1 MSYLAQALLA
11 AVAVSLISLVGVI
24 FLLKRKLIDR
34 TMFFL
39 ISFAAGGMLG
49 GAFFHLIPE
58 TLDQVNET
66 EKVFVLVMAGMV
78 IFFVLEKI
86 LRWHHCHEQNCEQ
99 GELKHLGYLNLIG
112 DGVHNLID
120 GLVIVSAFAVNPSLG
135 LAVSFS
141 IALHEIPQEIGDLG
155 VIMYAGFKARTALL
169 YNLLSAILAL
179 IGVMVGY
186 FLINYLPHFNQI
198 LLPLA
203 AGGFI
208 YIAAVDLVP
217 ELHKELN
224 LKKSLFLFLVFI
236 LALVIMFFS
245 AH

>member
-141 IALHEIPQEIGDLG
+141 IALHEIPQEIGESR
-155 VIMYAGFKARTALL
+155 AK
-169 YNLLSAILAL
+169 
-179 IGVMVGY
+179 
-186 FLINYLPHFNQI
+186 Q
-198 LLPLA
+198 
-203 AGGFI
+203 
-208 YIAAVDLVP
+208 
-217 ELHKELN
+217 
-224 LKKSLFLFLVFI
+224 
-236 LALVIMFFS
+236 
-245 AH
+245 